1 MKVTKKQLKRI
12 IQEELRRNIY
22 ENLATNPLE
31 GKTTVTQED
40 VNAALEDLRARLG
53 PDFEKAMAEAKA
65 QLPDYLKSSSLQEA
79 DPVTTSMGIISLAV
93 MIMYMYNYIRIDDD
107 PSDSGISDPK
117 YARRDVPPSGE

>member
-31 GKTTVTQED
+31 GKTTITRGD

-53 PDFEKAMAEAKA
+53 PDFEEAMAEAEA
-65 QLPDYLKSSSLQEA
+65 QLPDYLKGSSLQEA